1 MKKLVFQYE
10 TETIEVT
17 VTRSKRKTLSI
28 AIQPDGNLL
37 VKAPLGLSDG
47 EILKWIK
54 SKTGWIIRQREKVL
68 EQQNSNPPKRYR
80 TGEKVSYLGC
90 EYELEVRISEGRAG
104 MVGLLEDKIVV
115 FSKEDSEDIVESV
128 LNGWY
133 VEQAKIWIPKRVR
146 FFASQMREGYKNI
159 TIKNQKKRWGSCSS
173 DRNLNFNW
181 RLIRMP
187 KDIIDYVVVHELC
200 HLKQMNHSKAFWDEV
215 EKVLPDYKIRKKWL
229 DENGKIFI

>member
-1 MKKLVFQYE
+1 MKKMILQYE

-17 VTRSKRKTLSI
+17 VTKSRRKSLSI

-37 VKAPLGLSDG
+37 VKAPLGLPDS

-54 SKTGWIIRQREKVL
+54 SKTGWVIRQREKVI
-68 EQQNSNPPKRYR
+68 EQQKANPPKRYR
-80 TGEKVSYLGC
+80 TGEKFSYLGR

-104 MVGLLEDKIVV
+104 MVGILEDKIVV
-115 FSKEDSEDIVESV
+115 FSKVDSEDVVEKI

-146 FFASQMREGYKNI
+146 FFAGQMGESYKNI

-181 RLIRMP
+181 RLIMMP
-187 KDIIDYVVVHELC
+187 EEIIDYVVVHELS
-200 HLKQMNHSKAFWDEV
+200 HLKQMNHSKAFWYEV
-215 EKVLPDYKIRKKWL
+215 EKILPNYKILKKWL
-229 DENGKIFI
+229 DENGKKFM

>member
-17 VTRSKRKTLSI
+17 VIRSKRKTLSI

-80 TGEKVSYLGC
+80 TGERISYLGC

-115 FSKEDSEDIVESV
+115 FSKEDSEDIVENV

-146 FFASQMREGYKNI
+146 FFASQMGEQYKNI
-159 TIKNQKKRWGSCSS
+159 IIKNQKKRWGSCSS

>member
-1 MKKLVFQYE
+1 MKKIIFQYD
-10 TETIEVT
+10 TETIEVI
-17 VTRSKRKTLSI
+17 VTKSNRKSLSI

-37 VKAPLGLSDG
+37 VKAPLQLSDD

-68 EQQNSNPPKRYR
+68 EQQKVNPPKRYR
-80 TGEKVSYLGC
+80 SGEKFSYMGK
-90 EYELEVRISEGRAG
+90 EYELEVRISDARAG
-104 MVGLLEDKIVV
+104 MVGILADKIVV
-115 FSKEDSEDIVESV
+115 FSKVDSEDVVERI
-128 LNGWY
+128 LNSWY

-146 FFASQMREGYKNI
+146 FFAGQMGERYKNI

-181 RLIRMP
+181 RLIMMP
-187 KDIIDYVVVHELC
+187 EEITDYVVVHELC

-215 EKVLPDYKIRKKWL
+215 EKVLPDYKMRKKWL
-229 DENGKIFI
+229 EEQQISL